1 MLVFL
6 NLKEEDF
13 VWGYM
18 VFLKVLD
25 MVVSMLVIH
34 RQVTVVAEISLI
46 KNFMLTI
53 LVDVLIN
60 RLLLLV
66 D

>member
-6 NLKEEDF
+6 NLEEDF
-13 VWGYM
+13 MEDSM

-25 MVVSMLVIH
+25 MVVSVLVIH
-34 RQVTVVAEISLI
+34 RQVTVMAEISLI
-46 KNFMLTI
+46 KNFTLTI